1 MAQDAAVSNTKGD
14 IPLLPSAQSQMG
26 LLEYVKDKSSVM
38 FKSHTLRNRF
48 ERIDRLYQREI
59 DWTKDNERSKQ
70 ANKYGNAD
78 KLQNL
83 TIPVIMPQVKAAV
96 TYQSSVFLT
105 GTPIFG
111 IAAPPAFI
119 DAGIMMESIIEEE
132 QTRAGWVRNLMMFLN
147 DGFKYNYSAVEIDW
161 KTINVAS
168 LTNVANKT
176 AADVKQ
182 ALWSGNYITRLDPY
196 NTFHD
201 PSVCSADV
209 PTHGEFAGYNKI
221 YTRTR
226 FKKFISDLKYKINVT
241 AAYNSPSSETFFSD
255 SSAAFYE
262 PKINPN
268 SHMED
273 SFLGDAGENWEKWME
288 LSGAKKSD
296 VHYKDY
302 YLVTTIYAKIAPS
315 EFKLDLP
322 AKNTPQ
328 IFKLIVV
335 NNSVLLHVE
344 RMTNAHNM
352 LPILFGVPLE
362 DGMSFEDKSLAEN
375 AEPFQSV
382 SSTLMNSMLA
392 ARRRAVSDRIAYD
405 PSRVPQHIMDKPG
418 VARIPMRMAAYG
430 SPVADAF
437 YQFPFRDEQAGIIM
451 QEVQTILA
459 LGNEVN
465 GQNKARQGQFV
476 KGNKTQREFDTVMAN
491 ANGRDQITAILLE
504 DQVFTPMKEMI
515 KTNILQ
521 YHGAATIFSTS
532 KNLPVQ
538 IDPSVMRNA
547 IMAFK
552 VSDGLTPTDKLMDSD
567 SFSVALQ
574 TLASSP
580 QIGAGYNVPSLFSFL
595 IKQRGAD
602 ITPFEKTPEQQAY
615 EQALMQW
622 QQAVAAFAKGLESGA
637 VKQEQLPP
645 QPLPEQYG
653 YKPQGMSAGV
663 QPKIDRQTNNVN
675 NITNNITNQ

>member
-1 MAQDAAVSNTKGD
+1 MAQDDAVSNTRGD
-14 IPLLPSAQSQMG
+14 IPLLPMLPTQRA
-26 LLEYVKDKSSVM
+26 LVEYVKDKSSVM
-38 FKSHTLRNRF
+38 FRTHSLRDRF
-48 ERIDRLYQREI
+48 QRIDRLYQREV
-59 DWTKDNERSKQ
+59 DWTQENQRAKA
-70 ANKYGNAD
+70 ANKYGDANR
-78 KLQNL
+78 LQNIQ
-83 TIPVIMPQVKAAV
+83 IPVVMPQVKAAV

-111 IAAPPAFI
+111 IAAPPAYV
-119 DAGIMMESIIEEE
+119 DAGIMLESIVEEE
-132 QTRAGWVRNLMMFLN
+132 QTRAGWVRNLMLFLN
-147 DGFKYNYSAVEIDW
+147 DGFKYNYSAVEVDW
-161 KTINVAS
+161 KTISVAS
-168 LTNVANKT
+168 LTNVASKT

-182 ALWSGNYITRLDPY
+182 ELWSGNYITRLDPY

-201 PSVCSADV
+201 PSVASADV
-209 PTHGEFAGYNKI
+209 PHQGEYAGYTRI
-221 YTRTR
+221 YSRTR
-226 FKKFISDLKYKINVT
+226 FKKFISDLRYKINVT
-241 AAYNSPSSETFFSD
+241 DAYNSPSNESFFSSTD
-255 SSAAFYE
+255 SAYFT

-268 SHMED
+268 SHMEETTA
-273 SFLGDAGENWEKWME
+273 GDTGENWEKWME
-288 LSGAKKSD
+288 LAGAKDSKVD
-296 VHYKDY
+296 YKDF
-302 YLVTTIYAKIAPS
+302 YLVTTMYAKIAPA
-315 EFKLDLP
+315 EFKLDVP

-382 SSTLMNSMLA
+382 GSSLLNSMMA

-405 PSRVPQHIMDKPG
+405 PSRVPQHLMDKPG
-418 VARIPMRMAAYG
+418 VARIPMRASAYG
-430 SPVADAF
+430 APVGDAF
-437 YQFPFRDEQAGIIM
+437 FQFPFRDEQAGLIL
-451 QEVQTILA
+451 QEVQTILS

-504 DQVFTPMKEMI
+504 DQVFTPMKEII

-532 KNLPVQ
+532 KNMDVQ
-538 IDPSVMRNA
+538 VDPAVLRNA
-547 IMAFK
+547 VMAFK
-552 VSDGLTPTDKLMDSD
+552 VSDGLTPVDKLMDAD
-567 SFSVALQ
+567 SFTVALQ

-580 QIGAGYNVPSLFSFL
+580 QIGAGYNISPLFSYL

-602 ITPFEKTPEQQAY
+602 ITPFEKTAEQLAY
-615 EQALMQW
+615 EQALQTW
-622 QQAVAAFAKGLESGA
+622 QQVVLTAMQANP
-637 VKQEQLPP
+637 QITPEQLPP

-653 YKPQGMSAGV
+653 YKPKGTGAAA
-663 QPKIDRQTNNVN
+663 QPRIDRQTNNVN
-675 NITNNITNQ
+675 NITNNITNNQ